1 MRAKSS
7 KVAWK
12 KALFCTSLALT
23 SMSVHAHDGRVWAA
37 DKSGMPSS
45 VAQDQVTITGSVSD
59 NMGPMI
65 GVTVLE
71 KGTTNGCVT
80 DLNGQF
86 VLKVKSAD
94 ATLIVSNIG
103 YTTQEVKLRGRKSVT
118 ITLAEDNKLLNE
130 VVVVGYGTQKK
141 VNMTGAVSSINV
153 SKLAESRPL
162 TNVSQAL
169 AGLAAGVSV
178 TSNHNRP
185 GDDNASILVRGQGTL
200 NSSAPLIIID
210 GSEAGINTVN
220 PQDIESI
227 SILKDAASAAI
238 YGSRAANG
246 VVLITTK
253 TGASGKIKVD
263 YNGYVSFESIRKT
276 MTPVSNYADYMEL
289 INEGYTNSG
298 KKPLYSQ
305 KMIDA
310 WRNDA
315 GKDPLKYPNTDWI
328 DETFKCSAST
338 NHVISVSG
346 GSDKIRFYGSFGF
359 MNNPGVMY
367 NSGFTKYNGR
377 LNLDADVAKW
387 LNIGI
392 QVSGYVSDMQPGY
405 HEISNVFTYTSAT
418 TPGMVFRAPDGRFG
432 AMNNDEDAA
441 QSANNNPLIRAF
453 KWDGTDRKN
462 NFHPRFLATIKPLKG
477 LSLALSYSYELVDE
491 DIMRK
496 PVLLE
501 GWNFLTDQ
509 VTYTTKTKFNITNED
524 NKIERYFNDA
534 VLRYHHKFFKNSLTL
549 DYMLGASQEL
559 YRAKNLHVTKQDMID
574 LGMSVLDGA
583 TGQAS
588 ANGGISEW
596 AMRSV
601 FSRLNLNWQDRYLL
615 EFNLRADGSS
625 RFLKNKRWGY
635 FPSLS
640 AAWRM
645 DQEKFM
651 EGAFNGK
658 LSNLKLRV
666 SYGSLGNNNVGNYAS
681 QSLYTSDKG
690 ALNYV
695 LGNTMVTGMAQ
706 IALAN
711 SLLTW
716 ESTKVFDVGLDFG
729 WFNNRLTGTLDYFNK
744 RTTDILI
751 DLPAPAV
758 HGTTSLPKVNSATV
772 TNHGLEFTLGWQ
784 DQVNGF
790 SYGATA
796 NFTYIKNK
804 VNKFKGTDKGGMAI
818 SGANLIWEGH
828 SINSQ
833 YLLRVDRLL
842 QTDED
847 MQRVQQIID
856 NAPTGAD
863 GNKLN
868 PFAAFGTPKKGDL
881 LYKDIN
887 NDGIID
893 NNDKEIVSDGPNPK
907 FMMGVNLNMAWKG
920 FDFSALIQ
928 GAFGA
933 KVYWQ
938 HAAYNTPTVRFGYQI
953 NKEVA
958 DGRWVEG
965 RTDAT
970 YPRLVDYQDEQNTK
984 LSDFYLENKSFLKI
998 RNVQLGYT
1006 LPKALTMKLHIERV
1020 RIYGSLENFFTFTK
1034 YKGFDPEVSG
1044 MAYPSMK
1051 QAVIGLNVSF

>member
-1 MRAKSS
+1 MRNKNSN
-7 KVAWK
+7 VPWK
-12 KALFCTSLALT
+12 KALFCTTLALT
-23 SMSVHAHDGRVWAA
+23 SMSIHAGTTMTGT
-37 DKSGMPSS
+37 SENGQMPMAT
-45 VAQDQVTITGSVSD
+45 AQDLVTVTGHVSD
-59 NMGPMI
+59 AMGPMI
-65 GVTVLE
+65 GATVME
-71 KGTTNGCVT
+71 KGTSNGCVT
-80 DLNGQF
+80 DLSGQF
-86 VLKVKSAD
+86 TLKVKSVD
-94 ATLIVSNIG
+94 AVLIVSSVG
-103 YTTQEVKLRGRKSVT
+103 YTTQEIKLRGRKTLNV
-118 ITLAEDNKLLNE
+118 TLAEDNKLLNE

-141 VNMTGAVSSINV
+141 VNMTGSVSSIDV

-200 NSSAPLIIID
+200 NSSAPLVIID

-227 SILKDAASAAI
+227 SVLKDAASAAI

-246 VVLITTK
+246 VILITTK
-253 TGASGKIKVD
+253 SGKSGKIKVD

-276 MTPVSNYADYMEL
+276 LTPVSDYARYMEL
-289 INEGYTNSG
+289 INEGYANSG
-298 KKPLYSQ
+298 KKAPFSQ
-305 KMIDA
+305 KSIDA

-315 GKDPLKYPNTDWI
+315 GKNPLQYPNTDWV
-328 DETFKCSAST
+328 DETFKSSAST

-359 MNNPGVMY
+359 MNNPGVMH
-367 NSGFTKYNGR
+367 NAGFTKYNGR

-387 LNIGI
+387 LNIGF
-392 QVSGYVSDMQPGY
+392 QMSGYVSDMQPGY
-405 HEISNVFTYTSAT
+405 NEIDNVFTYTSAT

-432 AMNNDEDAA
+432 AMNNEEDAA
-441 QSANNNPLIRAF
+441 QSANNNPLIRAY
-453 KWDGTDRKN
+453 KWAGTDRKN
-462 NFHPRFLATIKPLKG
+462 NFHPRFLATIKPMKG
-477 LSLALSYSYELVDE
+477 LSVALSYSYELLDE

-496 PVLLE
+496 PVVQE
-501 GWNFLTDQ
+501 GWNFQTEQ
-509 VTYTTKTKFNITNED
+509 KTYTTKSKFNIYNK
-524 NKIERYFNDA
+524 NSKIERYFNDI
-534 VLRYHHKFFKNSLTL
+534 VLRYNSKYFKNNLTMNF
-549 DYMLGASQEL
+549 MLGASQEL
-559 YRAKNLHVTKQDMID
+559 YRSKDINVTKQDLID
-574 LGMSVLDGA
+574 LSMSVLDGA

-588 ANGGISEW
+588 ANGGLSEW
-596 AMRSV
+596 AMRSY
-601 FSRLNLNWQDRYLL
+601 FSRLNLNWQDRYLM

-625 RFLKNKRWGY
+625 RFQKSKRWGY

-651 EGAFNGK
+651 EGAFNGQ

-666 SYGSLGNNNVGNYAS
+666 SYGSLGNNAVGNYAS
-681 QSLYTSDKG
+681 QSLYTSKKG

-706 IALAN
+706 TALAN
-711 SLLTW
+711 EKLSW
-716 ESTKVFDVGLDFG
+716 ETTNVFDLGFDFG
-729 WFNNRLTGTLDYFNK
+729 FFKNKLTGTFDYFNK

-772 TNHGLEFTLGWQ
+772 TNQGVEFTLGWQ
-784 DQVNGF
+784 DRVSDF

-796 NFTYIKNK
+796 NFTFIKNK
-804 VNKFKGTDKGGMAI
+804 VNKFKGKDKGGMAI

-833 YLLRVDRLL
+833 YLLRVERLL

-847 MQRVQQIID
+847 MKRVQEIID
-856 NAPTGAD
+856 NAPIGAD
-863 GNKLN
+863 GKKVN

-881 LYKDIN
+881 LYKDVN
-887 NDGIID
+887 GDGVID

-907 FMMGVNLNMAWKG
+907 FIMGLSLNAAWKG
-920 FDFSALIQ
+920 FDISALIQ

-938 HAAYNTPTVRFGYQI
+938 HAAYNTPTVRYGYQI
-953 NKEVA
+953 NKEIA
-958 DGRWVEG
+958 DGRWYEG
-965 RTDAT
+965 RTDAK
-970 YPRLVDYQDEQNTK
+970 YPRLVEYQDEQNTK
-984 LSDFYLENKSFLKI
+984 YSDFYLENKSFVKI
-998 RNVQLGYT
+998 RNIQLGYT
-1006 LPKALTMKLHIERV
+1006 LPKALTAKIHIERV